1 MRFVITALIVL
12 SSFAPVS
19 AQQQSWTL
27 QDCISYAHE
36 NNLTIK
42 REELNTQ
49 LAGEDFEQS
58 RFNLLPNLN
67 FGANHDISSGR
78 SLNLETYEYENRKI
92 QQGAV
97 GLRSRVTVFSGLE
110 NLNNIQKQKYLFLK
124 SEEDLKKVK
133 NDISLSIATNYL
145 QILFDEEI
153 LEVAKSQYEVT
164 RLQVERTER
173 LVEVGNVAKGEL
185 LEIKAQA
192 ATERLNV
199 TSAQNNL
206 HLSILDLTQLL
217 DLDSVGNFAVY
228 KPGDLGV
235 EALGLPAPVDQ
246 IYGTALDVMPEIQS
260 SGYYVQSAEKD
271 LAIARSQRWPE
282 LYLDGLYYSRYV
294 NGLMNPL
301 DTIAPFDDYLLSD
314 QIVDNQYRQLS
325 VGIAVPIFNR
335 FNTQTNISKSKIYL
349 EDAELQRELA
359 RQSLYKTIQ
368 QSHADALAALE
379 KYNSAF
385 EAVSSNEEA
394 FNYTQQKFEVGL
406 VNSVDFNIAK
416 NNLTRAR
423 SDLVQAKFE
432 YIFKMK
438 ILDFYQGKPI
448 SL

>member
-1 MRFVITALIVL
+1 MRLVTSGLFIFAFVAGA
-12 SSFAPVS
+12 F
-19 AQQQSWTL
+19 AQQQTWTL

-49 LAGEDFEQS
+49 LAVEDYEQS
-58 RFNLLPNLN
+58 RFDLLPNLN

-92 QQGAV
+92 QQGSV

-110 NLNNIQKQKYLFLK
+110 NLNNIQKQKFLFMK

-192 ATERLNV
+192 ATEKLNV
-199 TSAQNNL
+199 TNAENNL
-206 HLSILDLTQLL
+206 HLSVLDLTQLL
-217 DLDSVGNFAVY
+217 DLDSIGNFTIY
-228 KPGDLGV
+228 RPEDLSV
-235 EALGLPAPVDQ
+235 ESLGLPAPVDKVFE
-246 IYGTALDVMPEIQS
+246 TSLMVMPEIQG
-260 SGYYVQSAEKD
+260 SGYFVQSAEKD

-301 DTIAPFDDYLLSD
+301 DTIPPFDDYLLTD
-314 QIVDNQYRQLS
+314 QIVDNQYRQLT
-325 VGIAVPIFNR
+325 VGIAIPLFNR
-335 FNTQTNISKSKIYL
+335 FNTQTQISKSKINL